1 VFSENDDIHHKIV
14 LLKGDL
20 QQQMIDFSSEPGY
33 SKVDFCNTGGGLAPI
48 LDTSVEKSNGDAT
61 VKVASVARGDV
72 PTQDIH
78 QLMGVASSQ
87 MSGGKSLG
95 TSWSPPLVAKYNVR
109 LSLIE
114 NSSNSMTARPTVE
127 EVIAFGGIP
136 KSSLGA
142 RTSARLG
149 GQPSVDMPQ
158 MEKAMK
164 YAQLRDS
171 PSCAG
176 KSMHLK
182 FSFVNNPGNEIIH
195 KA

>member
-1 VFSENDDIHHKIV
+1 MLRTSAEVDQQRMIANRSGGLVGSDVLIKDVATGVFSENDDIHHKIV

-95 TSWSPPLVAKYNVR
+95 TSWSPPLVAKSNVR
-109 LSLIE
+109 LSLVE
-114 NSSNSMTARPTVE
+114 NSSNSMTARR
-127 EVIAFGGIP
+127 GG
-136 KSSLGA
+136 
-142 RTSARLG
+142 
-149 GQPSVDMPQ
+149 DC
-158 MEKAMK
+158 
-164 YAQLRDS
+164 LRRY
-171 PSCAG
+171 P
-176 KSMHLK
+176 
-182 FSFVNNPGNEIIH
+182 
-195 KA
+195 